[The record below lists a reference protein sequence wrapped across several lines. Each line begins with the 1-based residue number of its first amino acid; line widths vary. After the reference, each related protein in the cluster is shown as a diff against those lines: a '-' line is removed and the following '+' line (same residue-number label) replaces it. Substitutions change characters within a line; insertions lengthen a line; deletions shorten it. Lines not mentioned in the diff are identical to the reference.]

1 MPTRTA
7 SNCPAVGTL
16 ARSYVALGVLTAEPL
31 PPLCRQYPHA
41 MSSEMGLGP
50 LYKLL
55 NTQAVDVDQVRCG
68 AVRCGAVAVPEV
80 DRCGGAG
87 AGESRRAGTGGGLTT
102 HTPTTATATST
113 CKALVDVEVLNTSS
127 AHPKANFR
135 TEGILASHV
144 LDKILYQV
152 GR

>member
-1 MPTRTA
+1 
-7 SNCPAVGTL
+7 
-16 ARSYVALGVLTAEPL
+16 
-31 PPLCRQYPHA
+31 
-41 MSSEMGLGP
+41 MSSEIGLGP

-68 AVRCGAVAVPEV
+68 AARRGAVRRGAVRRGAVWCGAVAVPEV
-80 DRCGGAG
+80 DRCSGAR
-87 AGESRRAGTGGGLTT
+87 AGESRRAGTGGGLTS

-113 CKALVDVEVLNTSS
+113 CKALVDVEVFNTSS
-127 AHPKANFR
+127 AHPKANFQ

-152 GR
+152 SALLLTRFCTS